1 MASRCICALYF
12 LASRTPHSSFRSGKK
27 SRMGMT
33 ITFVRLSIEP
43 GLAVNTGQFVFWA
56 STSGEMARKGGQWRG
71 GEKTHPRG
79 AVFFAMT
86 TKARVTDF
94 SGSVIIRVTRNPVQ
108 TY

>member
-71 GEKTHPRG
+71 GKKAHRG
-79 AVFFAMT
+79 RAVF
-86 TKARVTDF
+86 VSLTDRF
-94 SGSVIIRVTRNPVQ
+94 GFRILAYSQMIQ
-108 TY
+108 